1 MKKKNANKSK
11 KELIVESLQFPKDIL
26 LGELKVNITGRSEAL
41 IENYKG
47 ILEYTTKII
56 LLQGKRNVVS
66 IEGSGLSID
75 YYTNEDMK
83 ISGQI
88 DCIYF
93 K

>member
-1 MKKKNANKSK
+1 MKKKNELKTK
-11 KELIVESLQFPKDIL
+11 KEMIIESLQFPKDVI
-26 LGELKVNITGRSEAL
+26 LGELKVNITGRSEAW

-47 ILEYTTKII
+47 IIEYTEDCI
-56 LLQGKRNVVS
+56 LLQGKRNTVA
-66 IEGSGLSID
+66 IEGKSLSIV

-88 DCIYF
+88 DCIHF